1 MDMNGPNGQY
11 GDGKNWIDTN
21 MSTINVAVVGL
32 GFMGITHLKAY
43 RQLPNAR
50 IAALCD
56 ATRLPVD
63 GVLAAAGGNLGSDES
78 LTFDMTEVMATAS
91 LDELLAD
98 PAIDL
103 IDLCVPTLAHPRL
116 AIAALQAGKHVICE
130 KPLARTAAA
139 AREIE
144 AAAAVAT
151 GFFMPAMCIRF
162 WPAYA
167 WLKQAIDGHSY
178 GRVLAAR
185 FRRVQEPPA
194 WGREHFF
201 DGAKSGGAILDLH
214 IHDVDFVQYCF
225 GRPTAVYAQGVSQYS
240 GEIDHVMAQ
249 YQVAGGAAVSAEGG
263 WVMGEGHGF
272 EMAFSVIFENATVD
286 FNCTRGADGLR
297 LFENGQ
303 PARTIAVEP
312 GDGYLGELGYM
323 LQCIRAGQ
331 PPTLVTA
338 RDGASAV
345 EICEAEGESI
355 RTGRMVTL

>member
-1 MDMNGPNGQY
+1 
-11 GDGKNWIDTN
+11 

-43 RQLPNAR
+43 QKIPGVR

-56 ATRLPVD
+56 AVRLPVN
-63 GVLAAAGGNLGSDES
+63 GVLAAAGGNIGSDDC
-78 LTFDMTEVMATAS
+78 LTFDMSEVKATHH

-103 IDLCVPTLAHPRL
+103 IDICVPTLAHPKL
-116 AIAALQAGKHVICE
+116 AIAALHAGKHVICE

-139 AREIE
+139 AREI
-144 AAAAVAT
+144 AAAAAT
-151 GFFMPAMCIRF
+151 AKGFFMPAMCIRF

-167 WLKQAIDGHSY
+167 WLKQAIDQQSF

-185 FRRVQEPPA
+185 FRRVSEPPA

-214 IHDVDFVQYCF
+214 IHDADFVQFCF
-225 GRPTAVYAQGVSQYS
+225 GRPQAVFAQGFSHYS
-240 GEIDHVMAQ
+240 GEIDHVVAQ
-249 YQVAGGAAVSAEGG
+249 YQLECGAAVSAEGG
-263 WVMGEGHGF
+263 WVMSDGHGF
-272 EMAFSVIFENATVD
+272 EMAYTVIFENATAD
-286 FNCTRGADGLR
+286 FNCNRGADSLR
-297 LFENGQ
+297 LFEKD
-303 PARTIAVEP
+303 RTPRSVTVDP
-312 GDGYLGELGYM
+312 GDGYLGELAYM
-323 LQCIRAGQ
+323 VQCVSEGK
-331 PPTLVTA
+331 PPAIVTA

-355 RTGRMVTL
+355 RTGKLVTL

>member
-1 MDMNGPNGQY
+1 
-11 GDGKNWIDTN
+11 

-56 ATRLPVD
+56 AARLPVD
-63 GVLAAAGGNLGSDES
+63 GVLAAAGGNIGSDES
-78 LTFDMTEVMATAS
+78 LTFDMTRVKATAD
-91 LDELLAD
+91 LAELLED

-103 IDLCVPTLAHPRL
+103 IDICVPTLAHPKL
-116 AIAALQAGKHVICE
+116 AIAALRAGKHVICE

-139 AREIE
+139 AREIAD
-144 AAAAVAT
+144 AAATAK
-151 GFFMPAMCIRF
+151 GFFMPAMCLRF
-162 WPAYA
+162 WPEYA
-167 WLKQAIDGHSY
+167 WLKQVIDRQTH

-185 FRRVQEPPA
+185 FRRVSEPPA

-225 GRPTAVYAQGVSQYS
+225 GRPEAVYAQGFSQYS
-240 GEIDHVMAQ
+240 GEIDHVVAQ
-249 YQVAGGAAVSAEGG
+249 YQVACGAAVSAEGG
-263 WVMGEGHGF
+263 WVMGDGHGF
-272 EMAFSVIFENATVD
+272 EMAFTVIFENATLD

-303 PARTIAVEP
+303 PARTIAVAA

-323 LQCIRAGQ
+323 LQCITAGRA
-331 PPTLVTA
+331 PDIVTG

-355 RTGRMVTL
+355 RTGRLVTLIGMGTGQ